1 MASYV
6 EEAWVGAS
14 GKRVPAS
21 LRDTIVAFWP
31 ISPIDSPRDLVGKAL
46 ELLGHGMLPRMH
58 GVFELRYGDG
68 WHYKLR
74 TAHRILPSVKHVP
87 LHDPSVYI
95 GALLK
100 DAEAETFDKVF
111 TVTTRASL
119 EHIRDARNR
128 WGHFD
133 EISAVQASQDVRE
146 MQMLLTDL
154 GAADE
159 ARRMAQIQRTLDLM
173 VRSASS

>member
-1 MASYV
+1 MRPRAST
-6 EEAWVGAS
+6 S
-14 GKRVPAS
+14 STPS
-21 LRDTIVAFWP
+21 HSIVAFWP
-31 ISPIDSPRDLVGKAL
+31 TSPIDSPRDLVGKAL

-58 GVFELRYGDG
+58 GVFELRYGDD

-74 TAHRILPSVKHVP
+74 TAHRILPSVRHVP

-95 GALLK
+95 GALLQ

-128 WGHFD
+128 WGHFA
-133 EISAVQASQDVRE
+133 EISAMQASQDVRE
-146 MQMLLTDL
+146 MQMLLADL

-173 VRSASS
+173 VRSSRS